1 MRWDKDDDPA
11 DLDEDDVVAFDGLRK
26 VCGLCY
32 LSAVANLLK
41 RT

>member
-1 MRWDKDDDPA
+1 MRWDKDEDPA

-26 VCGLCY
+26 VGGLCY
-32 LSAVANLLK
+32 LSAVTNLLK